1 MVLFVCQDSVRHA
14 FTYINSWL
22 NKSMTKNN
30 REINLFD
37 ISQIK
42 NRNKRSDKIKT
53 TNINI
58 LLNRVTISRKT
69 EFKKKI
75 IFLSLLILSV
85 SIVGIIYLI

>member
-1 MVLFVCQDSVRHA
+1 
-14 FTYINSWL
+14 
-22 NKSMTKNN
+22 MTKDN

-58 LLNRVTISRKT
+58 LLNRVSISRKT
-69 EFKKKI
+69 EFKKKL
-75 IFLSLLILSV
+75 IFLCLLMLSV
-85 SIVGIIYLI
+85 SLVGIIYLI

>member
-1 MVLFVCQDSVRHA
+1 
-14 FTYINSWL
+14 
-22 NKSMTKNN
+22 MTKDN

-75 IFLSLLILSV
+75 IFLSLLILSI
-85 SIVGIIYLI
+85 SLVGVIYLI

>member
-1 MVLFVCQDSVRHA
+1 MKKD
-14 FTYINSWL
+14 
-22 NKSMTKNN
+22 N
-30 REINLFD
+30 REINIFD

-58 LLNRVTISRKT
+58 LLNRVNISKKT

-85 SIVGIIYLI
+85 SLVGVIYLI

>member
-1 MVLFVCQDSVRHA
+1 
-14 FTYINSWL
+14 
-22 NKSMTKNN
+22 MTKDN

-37 ISQIK
+37 ISKIK

-75 IFLSLLILSV
+75 IFLSFLILSV
-85 SIVGIIYLI
+85 SLVGVVYLI

>member
-1 MVLFVCQDSVRHA
+1 MP
-14 FTYINSWL
+14 
-22 NKSMTKNN
+22 KKN

-37 ISQIK
+37 ISKIK

-75 IFLSLLILSV
+75 IFLSILILSV
-85 SIVGIIYLI
+85 SVVGVIYLI

>member
-1 MVLFVCQDSVRHA
+1 
-14 FTYINSWL
+14 
-22 NKSMTKNN
+22 MTKDN

-58 LLNRVTISRKT
+58 LLNRVNISRKT

-85 SIVGIIYLI
+85 SVVGVIYLI

>member
-1 MVLFVCQDSVRHA
+1 MP
-14 FTYINSWL
+14 
-22 NKSMTKNN
+22 KNN

-42 NRNKRSDKIKT
+42 NRNKRSDRIKT

-58 LLNRVTISRKT
+58 LLNRVNISRKT

-75 IFLSLLILSV
+75 IFLSILILSV
-85 SIVGIIYLI
+85 SVVGVIYLI

>member
-1 MVLFVCQDSVRHA
+1 MKKD
-14 FTYINSWL
+14 
-22 NKSMTKNN
+22 N

-42 NRNKRSDKIKT
+42 NRNKRSDRIKT

-58 LLNRVTISRKT
+58 LLNRVNISRKT

-85 SIVGIIYLI
+85 SLVGVIYLI

>member
-1 MVLFVCQDSVRHA
+1 
-14 FTYINSWL
+14 
-22 NKSMTKNN
+22 MTKNN

-58 LLNRVTISRKT
+58 LLNRVNISRKT

-75 IFLSLLILSV
+75 IFLSFLMLSV
-85 SIVGIIYLI
+85 SLVGVVYLI

>member
-1 MVLFVCQDSVRHA
+1 MS
-14 FTYINSWL
+14 
-22 NKSMTKNN
+22 KNN

-58 LLNRVTISRKT
+58 LLNRVNISRKT

-75 IFLSLLILSV
+75 IFLSFLMLSV
-85 SIVGIIYLI
+85 SLVGVVYLI

>member
-1 MVLFVCQDSVRHA
+1 MP
-14 FTYINSWL
+14 
-22 NKSMTKNN
+22 KNN

-42 NRNKRSDKIKT
+42 NRNKRSDRIKT

-58 LLNRVTISRKT
+58 LLNRVNISRKT

-75 IFLSLLILSV
+75 IFLSFLMLSV
-85 SIVGIIYLI
+85 SLVGVVYLI

>member
-1 MVLFVCQDSVRHA
+1 
-14 FTYINSWL
+14 
-22 NKSMTKNN
+22 MTKNN

-37 ISQIK
+37 ISKIK

-75 IFLSLLILSV
+75 IFLSILILSV
-85 SIVGIIYLI
+85 SVVGVIYLI

>member
-1 MVLFVCQDSVRHA
+1 
-14 FTYINSWL
+14 
-22 NKSMTKNN
+22 MTKDN

-85 SIVGIIYLI
+85 SIVGVIYLI

>member
-1 MVLFVCQDSVRHA
+1 M
-14 FTYINSWL
+14 
-22 NKSMTKNN
+22 KKNN

-85 SIVGIIYLI
+85 SVVGVIYLI

>member
-1 MVLFVCQDSVRHA
+1 MSKD
-14 FTYINSWL
+14 
-22 NKSMTKNN
+22 N

-58 LLNRVTISRKT
+58 LLNRVNISRKT

-75 IFLSLLILSV
+75 IFLSALILSV
-85 SIVGIIYLI
+85 SVVGVIYLI

>member
-1 MVLFVCQDSVRHA
+1 
-14 FTYINSWL
+14 
-22 NKSMTKNN
+22 MTKSN

-58 LLNRVTISRKT
+58 LLNRVTISRKS

-85 SIVGIIYLI
+85 SVVGVIYLI

>member
-1 MVLFVCQDSVRHA
+1 
-14 FTYINSWL
+14 
-22 NKSMTKNN
+22 MTKNN

-58 LLNRVTISRKT
+58 LLNRVNISRKT

-85 SIVGIIYLI
+85 SIVGVIYLI

>member
-1 MVLFVCQDSVRHA
+1 MP
-14 FTYINSWL
+14 
-22 NKSMTKNN
+22 KNN

-58 LLNRVTISRKT
+58 LLNRVNITRKT

-75 IFLSLLILSV
+75 IFFSFLILGV
-85 SIVGIIYLI
+85 SLVGFVYLI

>member
-1 MVLFVCQDSVRHA
+1 MP
-14 FTYINSWL
+14 
-22 NKSMTKNN
+22 KNN

-42 NRNKRSDKIKT
+42 NRNKRSDRIKT

-58 LLNRVTISRKT
+58 LLNRVNISRKT

-75 IFLSLLILSV
+75 IFLSFLILEISL
-85 SIVGIIYLI
+85 VGIIYLI

>member
-1 MVLFVCQDSVRHA
+1 
-14 FTYINSWL
+14 
-22 NKSMTKNN
+22 MTKNN

>member
-1 MVLFVCQDSVRHA
+1 MKKD
-14 FTYINSWL
+14 
-22 NKSMTKNN
+22 N

-37 ISQIK
+37 ISKIK

-75 IFLSLLILSV
+75 IFLSLLILSI
-85 SIVGIIYLI
+85 SLVGVIYLI

>member
-1 MVLFVCQDSVRHA
+1 MP
-14 FTYINSWL
+14 
-22 NKSMTKNN
+22 KNN

-42 NRNKRSDKIKT
+42 NRNKRSDRIKT

-58 LLNRVTISRKT
+58 LLNRVNISRKT

-75 IFLSLLILSV
+75 IFLSFLILGISL
-85 SIVGIIYLI
+85 VGIVYLI